1 MIKVFDNFYSNT
13 SKIKWLIT
21 SLIILT
27 IVFSTGYVNI
37 IIDDIRERER
47 NVIELYANS
56 IEYLANS
63 KSDINTDFL
72 IQKVVIKNTSIP
84 VIISDKNDN
93 IIDSRNIIE
102 NKKYKE
108 NDKNKILKK
117 ELIEMKKTNDPI
129 KIFLKNEKDE
139 IIDYQF
145 VYYKNSELLNKLSL
159 FPYLQV
165 SVIIILSIIFYLVFK
180 YSNTAEK
187 NKIWIG
193 LAKET
198 AHQLGTPLSSLIG
211 WKEYIKSKNL
221 LKSKP
226 EIIKEIEKD
235 LQRLSIIT
243 ERFSSIGSKPVL
255 KNLDIRILIN
265 KSISYLKKRCSS
277 SIQFKIESSNDK
289 IYYKINKELFGWAI
303 ENLCKNSIDAL
314 GKKGNILVKIHNNH
328 KKLIIDIIDD
338 GIGIKNGEFNNIFK
352 PGVSTKSRGWGLGLS
367 LVKRIIEEYH
377 DGKIFVKK
385 SIKNIETVIRIEMKK
400 EN

>member
-72 IQKVVIKNTSIP
+72 IQKIVIKNTSIP
-84 VIISDKNDN
+84 VIISDKNDH

-102 NKKYKE
+102 NNKYKE
-108 NDKNKILKK
+108 NEKK
-117 ELIEMKKTNDPI
+117 EILENELKEMKNTNDPI

-139 IIDYQF
+139 IIDYQL
-145 VYYKNSELLNKLSL
+145 VYYKNSKLLNKLSL

-165 SVIIILSIIFYLVFK
+165 CIIIILSIIFYLVFK

-211 WKEYIKSKNL
+211 WKEYIKSKHL

-235 LQRLSIIT
+235 LQKLSIIT

-255 KNLDIRILIN
+255 KNVDIRILIN

-314 GKKGNILVKIHNNH
+314 GKKGNILIKIHNNH

-338 GIGIKNGEFNNIFK
+338 GIGIKSGEFNNIFK